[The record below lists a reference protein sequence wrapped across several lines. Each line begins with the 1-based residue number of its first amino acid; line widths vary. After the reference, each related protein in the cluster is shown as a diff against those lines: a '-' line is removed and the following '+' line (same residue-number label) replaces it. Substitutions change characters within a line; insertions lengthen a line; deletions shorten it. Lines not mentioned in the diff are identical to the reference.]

1 MTLDFVVTRKSTETA
16 TMFLSI
22 DHCLL
27 KFAYI
32 CSSQLYRLPV
42 MLQSAL
48 LRLSLK

>member
-22 DHCLL
+22 DNCLL

-32 CSSQLYRLPV
+32 CSSQLYRLPDAAKCV
-42 MLQSAL
+42 IAFIPP
-48 LRLSLK
+48 